1 MNKNNS
7 DATVANLEAERQV
20 LALLMVRNEL
30 FWKVAPYLKPEHF
43 YLETH
48 QNIYQLITHLLKT
61 KQNANP
67 ITLKNHIHY
76 QINREPAINYLLR
89 LVKDPT
95 SEINLDDYARIIV
108 NLALRRKM
116 IDAAKLVS
124 QNAQTAEVTQNIT
137 TLLAVAETNFADIR
151 AQIPGEFRD
160 TTSISAVSDESLEHL
175 AKLVSGEAIPYPT
188 IGLPDVTRLIGPL
201 APGCVYVIAGRPGSG
216 KTAAAVCA
224 ARAIIRQKKTDNTH
238 FGVAY
243 FTLEVTN
250 RDLWNRFMACE
261 MARSATPV
269 NYMDLKRGNVT
280 GNELTAVDRFT
291 QKFKRFPLSL
301 HDRSGLTIAQIYVEA
316 RAQQEKLK
324 TQGLSL
330 DVVVVDYL
338 QIIKPMGRYA
348 GNKVAEISDISMG
361 LLALAKDLNV
371 AVIAVSQLSRR
382 VEERNDK
389 RPILSDLR
397 ESGQIEQDA
406 NSIILLYR
414 PAYYDAM
421 QTEQASEE
429 DLIKQEA
436 RRNDIYYIVA
446 KARDGQ
452 PGEVINYT
460 EIGKNLI
467 CAKNK

>member
-1 MNKNNS
+1 MNQNDPN
-7 DATVANLEAERQV
+7 AIVANFEAERQV
-20 LALLMVRNEL
+20 LALLMSRNDL
-30 FWKVAPYLKPEHF
+30 FWQVARWLKPEHF
-43 YLETH
+43 YLEVH
-48 QNIYQLITHLLKT
+48 QNIYQLISHLLKT

-67 ITLKNHIHY
+67 ITLKNHIQY
-76 QINREPAINYLLR
+76 QINHEPAINYLLR
-89 LVKDPT
+89 LLKDPA
-95 SEINLDDYARIIV
+95 SEINLDDYARTIV

-116 IDAAKLVS
+116 IDAAKLIG
-124 QNAQTAEVTQNIT
+124 QNAQTAKVTQTIT
-137 TLLAVAETNFADIR
+137 TLLADAETNFADIR
-151 AQIPGEFRD
+151 TQIPGEFRD
-160 TTSISAVSDESLEHL
+160 ETSISAVSDASLEHL

-188 IGLPDVTRLIGPL
+188 LGLPNVTRLLGPL
-201 APGCVYVIAGRPGSG
+201 TPGCVYVIAGRPGSG

-224 ARAIIRQKKTDNTH
+224 TRSIIRQRKPDNTH

-280 GNELTAVDRFT
+280 GTELTAVDRFT

-301 HDRSGLTIAQIYVEA
+301 HDKSGLTIAQIYVEA

-324 TQGLSL
+324 NQGLSL

-338 QIIKPMGRYA
+338 QIIKPIGRYA

-371 AVIAVSQLSRR
+371 AVIAVAQLSRK
-382 VEERNDK
+382 VEERHDK
-389 RPILSDLR
+389 RPVLSDLR

-421 QTEQASEE
+421 QTQQADEE
-429 DLIKQEA
+429 ELIKQEA
-436 RRNDIYYIVA
+436 RANDIHYIIA

-467 CAKNK
+467 REKYI